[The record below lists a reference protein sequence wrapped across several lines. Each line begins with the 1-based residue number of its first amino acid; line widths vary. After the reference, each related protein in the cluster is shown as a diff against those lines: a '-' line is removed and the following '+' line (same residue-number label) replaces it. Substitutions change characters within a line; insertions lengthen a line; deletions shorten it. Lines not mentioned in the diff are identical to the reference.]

1 MERKTS
7 QAYDTVLNFIKVNL
21 LPEFRPTIILTDFE
35 TALRE
40 MLIRHFPSASA
51 HGCWFHSNQVCTN
64 THDIYTLTLI
74 LCKLIT

>member
-51 HGCWFHSNQVCTN
+51 HGC
-64 THDIYTLTLI
+64 
-74 LCKLIT
+74 